1 MYFYGVSYNFFFIS
15 DFIDLGPNLFSLM
28 NLAKGLSILFIF
40 SKNLLFVSLIFSIIF
55 LVYNS
60 FICTLIFMISFLL
73 PLGFVHFSFS
83 SCFSCK
89 VAVVIQSLS
98 CVRLFA
104 TPWTA
109 GHQASMSFT
118 ISQSL
123 LKLMSTELVMQSNH
137 LILYCPF
144 LLLHSIFSDI
154 RILSNE

>member
-1 MYFYGVSYNFFFIS
+1 MYFYDVSYNFFSIS
-15 DFIDLGPNLFSLM
+15 DFTDLGPHLFSLM
-28 NLAKGLSILFIF
+28 HLAKSLSILFIF
-40 SKNLLFVSLIFSIIF
+40 SKNLVFVSLIFSINF

-60 FICTLIFMISFLL
+60 FISDLILMISFLL

-89 VAVVIQSLS
+89 VDVVIQSLS

-109 GHQASMSFT
+109 AHQASMSFT

-123 LKLMSTELVMQSNH
+123 LKLMSIELVMPSNH

-144 LLLHSIFSDI
+144 LLLHSIFSSI
-154 RILSNE
+154 RVLYNE